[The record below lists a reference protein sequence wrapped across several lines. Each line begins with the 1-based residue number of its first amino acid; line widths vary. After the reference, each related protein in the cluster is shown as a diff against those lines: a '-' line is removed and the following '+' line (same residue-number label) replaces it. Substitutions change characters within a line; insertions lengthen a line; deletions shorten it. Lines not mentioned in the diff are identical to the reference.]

1 MHHIKPSQY
10 ENYGKRFDNF
20 ENCDTMTYKCLKGGS
35 AMAKILIVDDAVF
48 MRVTIRKILEAN
60 GHTVAGEAG
69 NGVEAVQKYTELQP
83 DVVLL
88 DITMPEMN
96 GVDALK
102 RIKEL
107 DAKAK
112 VIICSAMGQQA
123 MVAQAIQNGAKDF
136 IVKPFEADR
145 VVAAIQRV
153 LG

>member
-1 MHHIKPSQY
+1 
-10 ENYGKRFDNF
+10 
-20 ENCDTMTYKCLKGGS
+20 
-35 AMAKILIVDDAVF
+35 MAKILIVDDAVF